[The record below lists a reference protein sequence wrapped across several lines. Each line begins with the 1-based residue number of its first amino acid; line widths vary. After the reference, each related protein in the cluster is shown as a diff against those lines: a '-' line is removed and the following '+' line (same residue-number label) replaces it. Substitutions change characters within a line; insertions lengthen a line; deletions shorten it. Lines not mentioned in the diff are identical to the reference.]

1 MKDLLNYKYSERG
14 NFMNIEQLKYVRR
27 VAISGS
33 FTQAAQS
40 CHITVTGISRAV
52 SQLEAELGIKIFTR
66 SRSGAVPTPEGKM
79 IISKAN
85 LILNQ
90 LDELISEADS
100 YKEMNEAKLRISTI
114 PGPTSL
120 LIDVLTGLRKE
131 FPNIRLHIS
140 EQGTTAVLDD
150 IRDGRSDVGFVLF
163 SEEMMLKHR
172 GLHFEQLVNG
182 QLALGVSR
190 HSPLASLK
198 SVSIQ
203 DLTSSQFVLYNDPY
217 IIDYVDHLGDSV
229 DVLFTSNNIESIMK
243 AVNENIAVTLGT
255 DYSFRANPLVDLGDV
270 IPVPLEMSIHE
281 IPYLWSV
288 SSIDNQS
295 SKAAQIFVKRMINL
309 LQRNQ

>member
-1 MKDLLNYKYSERG
+1 
-14 NFMNIEQLKYVRR
+14 MNIEQLKYVRQ

-40 CHITVTGISRAV
+40 SHITVTGISRAV

-66 SRSGAVPTPEGKM
+66 SMNGAAPTTEGKM

-85 LILNQ
+85 QILNQ
-90 LDELISEADS
+90 LDELITEANS

-140 EQGTTAVLDD
+140 EQGTTTVLDD
-150 IRDGRSDVGFVLF
+150 VREGRSDVGFVLF
-163 SEEMMLKHR
+163 SEEIMQKHR
-172 GLHFEQLVNG
+172 GLHFELLVNG

-190 HSPLASLK
+190 HSPLATLK
-198 SVSIQ
+198 SVTIQ
-203 DLTSSQFVLYNDPY
+203 DLTSCQFVVYNDRY
-217 IIDYVDHLGDSV
+217 IIDYVNHLGESV

-255 DYSFRANPLVDLGDV
+255 DYSFRANPLVDHGDV
-270 IPVPLEMSIHE
+270 IAIPLEMSLHD

-288 SSIDNQS
+288 SSLDNHA
-295 SKAAQIFVKRMINL
+295 SKVAQIFVKRMMKL
-309 LQRNQ
+309 MRRNQ

>member
-1 MKDLLNYKYSERG
+1 
-14 NFMNIEQLKYVRR
+14 MNIEQLKYVRR
-27 VAISGS
+27 VASSGS

-40 CHITVTGISRAV
+40 CHVTVTGISRAV

-66 SRSGAVPTPEGKM
+66 SRSGAVPTHEGKM

-90 LDELISEADS
+90 LDELISEANS

-114 PGPTSL
+114 PGPTSI

-131 FPNIRLHIS
+131 FPSIRLHIS
-140 EQGTTAVLDD
+140 EQGTTTVLDD
-150 IRDGRSDVGFVLF
+150 VRSGRSDVGFVLF

-182 QLALGVSR
+182 QLALGVSK

-198 SVSIQ
+198 SVTVK
-203 DLTSSQFVLYNDPY
+203 DLHLSQFVLYNDPY
-217 IIDYVDHLGDSV
+217 IIDYVEHLGDSV

-255 DYSFRANPLVDLGDV
+255 DYSFRANPLVDQGDV
-270 IPVPLEMSIHE
+270 LPIPLEMSHHE

-288 SSIDNQS
+288 SSLDNQS

-309 LQRNQ
+309 LQRYQ